1 MSNIL
6 IVLPF
11 SGRTFGGG
19 LAVFNQ
25 EFTRALLAGNAPGRS
40 VKLLTLN
47 LTDASRPPP
56 AEPIN
61 PTTANHGG
69 AEVIFLNDAPIN
81 LVNPRGIDRERDD
94 LYKRFNNPDVL
105 FADEEALATK
115 IGGPDRTWVPDII
128 IGHSRFSGPAAILLK
143 KRLYSH
149 ATNKV
154 NVNYFLHSYPVEG
167 TVLTGYNA
175 YHEQIDTVTAALKI
189 EDEAEWMKQA
199 DVVVP
204 VGPFLR
210 AGALKLLGG
219 AKVRV
224 HECIG
229 GTDAT
234 EAKATFSDPG
244 SDGRRTILFNGRAN
258 APIKGLED
266 ILLAAQTL
274 RDDAECPPIDIR
286 IRFWESKDFYPP
298 EQQAPRT
305 PGTQVVDVAYVQEF
319 ANAIVRRPGP
329 ADKVT
334 VTVGAATTEIM
345 NEVRASHGVLM
356 PSYIEHFGLVPV
368 EALGVGVPVLVNE
381 VSGAGMFL
389 ADTQR
394 FGDAGAK
401 CVVADFHTRVSPSA
415 PDDFLDPA
423 RVPSDAFDARP
434 TAWAEAIKAL
444 VLHLPDRFDEAKAL
458 GETLRENYTWAHCA
472 EGVVGA
478 NRVDYAISAITR
490 QGPKGVVWNAA
501 GGTIAA

>member
-25 EFTRALLAGNAPGRS
+25 EFTRALLASRTGERPRHS

-56 AEPIN
+56 AESIN
-61 PTTANHGG
+61 PTSENHGG
-69 AEVIFLNDAPIN
+69 AEIIFLNDAPTN
-81 LVNPRGIDRERDD
+81 LVNPRGIDSEREG
-94 LYKRFNNPDVL
+94 LYAWINDPAKL
-105 FADEEALATK
+105 LAKADILATK
-115 IGGPDRTWVPDII
+115 IGGKDKSWVPDII

-143 KRLYSH
+143 QQLFRTAK
-149 ATNKV
+149 
-154 NVNYFLHSYPVEG
+154 VNYFLHSYPVEG

-175 YHEQIDTVTAALKI
+175 YHEQIDTASAARKI
-189 EDEAEWMKQA
+189 AMEAEWMKKA

-229 GTDAT
+229 GTDGK
-234 EAKATFSDPG
+234 EAQATFNDPG
-244 SDGRRTILFNGRAN
+244 RDGRRKILFNGRAN

-274 RDDAECPPIDIR
+274 RDDPACPPIDISV
-286 IRFWESKDFYPP
+286 RFWESKDFYPP
-298 EQQAPRT
+298 AQDAPRT
-305 PGTQVVDVAYVQEF
+305 AGTHVVDVAYVQEF
-319 ANAIVRRPGP
+319 ANAIVGRQGTS
-329 ADKVT
+329 DKIT
-334 VTVGAATTEIM
+334 VTIGAATKEIM

-356 PSYIEHFGLVPV
+356 PSYIEHFGLVPI
-368 EALGVGVPVLVNE
+368 EALGVNVPVLVNE
-381 VSGAGMFL
+381 VSGSGMFL
-389 ADTQR
+389 ADAHR
-394 FGDAGAK
+394 FGTAGGH
-401 CVVADFHTRVSPSA
+401 CVVADFHKRVSPSV

-423 RVPSDAFDARP
+423 RVPSRAFDARP
-434 TAWAEAIKAL
+434 TAWAAAIKAL
-444 VLHLPDRFDEAKAL
+444 VLNLPNRFAEAKTL
-458 GETLRENYTWAHCA
+458 GNTLRENYTWTHCA
-472 EGVVGA
+472 EGVVNA
-478 NRVDYAISAITR
+478 NRVGYATSAITQ
-490 QGPKGVVWNAA
+490 QGPQGVVWDPTGN
-501 GGTIAA
+501 TIPT